1 MASRVERSLSKSL
14 RAVVKSRRLSAAMA
28 RVSSSEV
35 ERLAVVR
42 GLSVAS
48 TSVQRWVE
56 TKDWRG
62 LGEEEEGDDDS
73 MII

>member
-1 MASRVERSLSKSL
+1 
-14 RAVVKSRRLSAAMA
+14 MA

-48 TSVQRWVE
+48 TSVQRWAE

>member
-14 RAVVKSRRLSAAMA
+14 RAVARSRRLSAAMA

-48 TSVQRWVE
+48 TSVQRWAE